1 MAHKFRP
8 ERAAR
13 LHAPERD
20 TRQPWQPILALL
32 DLDHITAVA
41 DLGAGTGYF
50 AFPLARALA
59 GRGHVYA
66 LDIEPEMLQLLRE
79 RQGSIRNLSVL
90 QTGEPEL
97 PLGSESVDAVLLVNM
112 LHEFSDL
119 GGSLGEVRRI
129 LRPGGL
135 LVVSDWK
142 KIPTDEGPPVEARFT
157 EAEAQAA
164 CEATGFEAVTFHDLY
179 REHFTLTARRP
190 EAILV
195 ETDWLE
201 AHLHD
206 PNLRVVDLRGIIRPP
221 DAPKPWYL
229 PQADAYAQSHV
240 PGGVFVD
247 WTRDIVELDAP
258 YAMAIASPSRF
269 AALMG
274 RLGIG
279 DPHLVVIYDD
289 TGHIAPRLWWALNY
303 YGHSATR
310 VLNGG
315 WKKWVAEG
323 RPVTAE
329 LPAYPRA
336 TFTVRIQPEW
346 RASMD
351 EVRRALGDSGRA
363 LLDCRS
369 PREFRGEMGRGERK
383 GRIPGAVNLPSVGL
397 LEGPH
402 QTWKA
407 PEELRRLFEGAG
419 LQADQPVIAYCNAGV
434 SASVGLLGL
443 RLAGFTRSANFAGSW
458 YEWERDAANPVETG

>member
-157 EAEAQAA
+157 EAEARAA
-164 CEATGFEAVTFHDLY
+164 
-179 REHFTLTARRP
+179 
-190 EAILV
+190 
-195 ETDWLE
+195 
-201 AHLHD
+201 
-206 PNLRVVDLRGIIRPP
+206 
-221 DAPKPWYL
+221 
-229 PQADAYAQSHV
+229 
-240 PGGVFVD
+240 
-247 WTRDIVELDAP
+247 
-258 YAMAIASPSRF
+258 
-269 AALMG
+269 
-274 RLGIG
+274 
-279 DPHLVVIYDD
+279 
-289 TGHIAPRLWWALNY
+289 
-303 YGHSATR
+303 
-310 VLNGG
+310 
-315 WKKWVAEG
+315 
-323 RPVTAE
+323 
-329 LPAYPRA
+329 
-336 TFTVRIQPEW
+336 
-346 RASMD
+346 
-351 EVRRALGDSGRA
+351 
-363 LLDCRS
+363 
-369 PREFRGEMGRGERK
+369 
-383 GRIPGAVNLPSVGL
+383 
-397 LEGPH
+397 
-402 QTWKA
+402 
-407 PEELRRLFEGAG
+407 
-419 LQADQPVIAYCNAGV
+419 
-434 SASVGLLGL
+434 
-443 RLAGFTRSANFAGSW
+443 
-458 YEWERDAANPVETG
+458 